1 MFVPQMANMEL
12 IGAVNF
18 KKGCYPGQEIVARS
32 QYLGK
37 VKRRMFRVRIADPAA
52 APGAEL
58 FSPASGE
65 QVIGN
70 LVNVAPVDGGV
81 EALAVFQLPALEAGV
96 HLGSLSGPRL
106 EVLTLPY
113 SVE

>member
-1 MFVPQMANMEL
+1 
-12 IGAVNF
+12 
-18 KKGCYPGQEIVARS
+18 
-32 QYLGK
+32 
-37 VKRRMFRVRIADPAA
+37 MFRVRIADQP
-52 APGAEL
+52 PRQGAEL

-70 LVNVAPVDGGV
+70 LVNVAPVDGV